1 MPTVINLDIGPQFL
15 FGHTKP
21 FLPAHDNVIIYNN
34 IVKRFGYLSK
44 SLGFFSGGSSP
55 SSGSPPTISFSRLS
69 TLSVITLMGRKF
81 VEHLHP
87 AGAFAPIRNVPVECV
102 FGFQGSRGNSFCPSI
117 GRQREGLFIDPLNEK
132 IFGERKKPLIH
143 SEISGLICGVFS

>member
-21 FLPAHDNVIIYNN
+21 FRSMTMLSSMIT

-81 VEHLHP
+81 VEYLHP
-87 AGAFAPIRNVPVECV
+87 AGAFAPNQECT
-102 FGFQGSRGNSFCPSI
+102 C
-117 GRQREGLFIDPLNEK
+117 
-132 IFGERKKPLIH
+132 
-143 SEISGLICGVFS
+143 

>member
-55 SSGSPPTISFSRLS
+55 SSGSPPTIS
-69 TLSVITLMGRKF
+69 VITLMGRKF
-81 VEHLHP
+81 VAHLHP
-87 AGAFAPIRNVPVECV
+87 AGVFAPDQECTY
-102 FGFQGSRGNSFCPSI
+102 
-117 GRQREGLFIDPLNEK
+117 
-132 IFGERKKPLIH
+132 
-143 SEISGLICGVFS
+143 

>member
-21 FLPAHDNVIIYNN
+21 FLPVHDNVIIYDN

-55 SSGSPPTISFSRLS
+55 TISFSRLS

-81 VEHLHP
+81 VAHLYP
-87 AGAFAPIRNVPVECV
+87 AGAFVPDQECAY
-102 FGFQGSRGNSFCPSI
+102 
-117 GRQREGLFIDPLNEK
+117 
-132 IFGERKKPLIH
+132 
-143 SEISGLICGVFS
+143 

>member
-21 FLPAHDNVIIYNN
+21 FRSMTMLSYMIT

-44 SLGFFSGGSSP
+44 SLGFFSGGSS
-55 SSGSPPTISFSRLS
+55 PTISFSRLS

-81 VEHLHP
+81 VAHLHP
-87 AGAFAPIRNVPVECV
+87 AGAFAPDQECT
-102 FGFQGSRGNSFCPSI
+102 C
-117 GRQREGLFIDPLNEK
+117 
-132 IFGERKKPLIH
+132 
-143 SEISGLICGVFS
+143 

>member
-21 FLPAHDNVIIYNN
+21 FLPVHDNVIIYDN

-55 SSGSPPTISFSRLS
+55 TI
-69 TLSVITLMGRKF
+69 SVITLVGRKF
-81 VEHLHP
+81 VAHLHP
-87 AGAFAPIRNVPVECV
+87 AGAFAPNQECT
-102 FGFQGSRGNSFCPSI
+102 C
-117 GRQREGLFIDPLNEK
+117 
-132 IFGERKKPLIH
+132 
-143 SEISGLICGVFS
+143 

>member
-21 FLPAHDNVIIYNN
+21 SLPVHDNVIIYDN
-34 IVKRFGYLSK
+34 IIVMFGYLSK

-81 VEHLHP
+81 VAHLHP
-87 AGAFAPIRNVPVECV
+87 AGAFAPDQECTCWMCIR
-102 FGFQGSRGNSFCPSI
+102 FSRFVRAFVLS
-117 GRQREGLFIDPLNEK
+117 LN
-132 IFGERKKPLIH
+132 R
-143 SEISGLICGVFS
+143 